1 MDEIKRRTIFLET
14 IRVLVML
21 TFQYTARA
29 QGGNTISGTMEADS
43 SNEVASRLVKQ
54 GITPV
59 QIQASGKSKEGGK
72 RISATMDMGEI
83 FPPKVTQADLI
94 KLSRSLYSLTKA
106 GVPMNEALVGMLPN
120 IKHFT
125 MAKVLRDILDN
136 ISAGQSLTS
145 AFGRHTDIFSPF
157 YVSMVNIGEST
168 GRLGDIFKQ
177 LTQYL
182 EREHESNNKVKAAL
196 RYPMFVLIA
205 IGITLIVVTIFVVPG
220 FASMFAK
227 FSAELP
233 LPTRILIAVSHVITT
248 YWPVLI
254 GVTIATIVGI
264 KKYLTTEIGSYNW
277 GKWKLKIPVAGKVI
291 HLAIMA
297 RFSRLLSIMTESGIP
312 MIPALTALST
322 ALDNVYI
329 QRQVLNMRE
338 GLERGESVYN
348 VANAAGIFDD
358 LVLQMLKVGQD
369 TGSIDEMMKEVADYQ
384 DSEVDYAI
392 EKLSSAI
399 EPIMMSIIGVLIMI
413 LALGVFL
420 PMWDLGTVAF
430 KK

>member
-1 MDEIKRRTIFLET
+1 
-14 IRVLVML
+14 ML
-21 TFQYTARA
+21 TFQYTART
-29 QGGNTISGTMEADS
+29 QNGNTVSGTMDADS
-43 SNEVASRLVKQ
+43 SNEVATRLIKQ
-54 GITPV
+54 RITPV
-59 QIQASGKSKEGGK
+59 KIQAKGASKQSGK
-72 RISATMDMGEI
+72 RISASMDMSEI

-94 KLSRSLYSLTKA
+94 KLSRQLYSLTKA
-106 GVPMNEALVGMLPN
+106 GVPIIEAINGILPS
-120 IKHFT
+120 IKNVT
-125 MAKVLRDILDN
+125 MGKAVRDIHASL
-136 ISAGQSLTS
+136 SAGQSLTS
-145 AFGRHTDIFSPF
+145 AFGRHTKIFTQF
-157 YVSMVNIGEST
+157 YVSMVNIGETT
-168 GRLGDIFKQ
+168 GRLDKVFKQ

-182 EREHESNNKVKAAL
+182 EREHESSNKVKAAL

-227 FSAELP
+227 FGAELP
-233 LPTRILIAVSHVITT
+233 LPTRILIAVSHVLTT
-248 YWPVLI
+248 YWPILI
-254 GVTIATIVGI
+254 GTTIATIVGI
-264 KKYLTTEIGSYNW
+264 KKYLSTEIGSYNW

-297 RFSRLLSIMTESGIP
+297 RFSRLLSIMIEAGIP

-322 ALDNVYI
+322 ALDNAYI